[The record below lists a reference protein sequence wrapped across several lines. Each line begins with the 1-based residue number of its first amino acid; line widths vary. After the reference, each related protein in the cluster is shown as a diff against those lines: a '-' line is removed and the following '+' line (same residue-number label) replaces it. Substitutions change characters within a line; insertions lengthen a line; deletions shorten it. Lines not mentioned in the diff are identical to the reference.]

1 MDSFEEAFD
10 NATKVA
16 DLALKAN
23 QDLSKQLRR
32 LRKAS
37 QDGNI
42 TAVKREQGRLSE
54 ALSKVSEA
62 VSDARVAWSY
72 DDGEEIQ
79 YLRADDGYAAELR
92 RVASEKGL
100 VIRERD
106 GQLICHPFIV
116 RIIPGERAVRI
127 DKKKVST
134 IRPSHLTDVLVKAQK
149 APSRFRPQ
157 SFLEA
162 LHKVYLSLT
171 KESSTRLIGGTGA
184 LVILLT
190 DVYRLFTSL
199 PGSGRDYTP
208 TDFAR
213 DLYELDRSGVTQTR
227 SGAVVSFP
235 ASTGARS
242 SRNLYT
248 FVGPDG
254 HEVKYY
260 GIRFMEGS
268 TDE

>member
-1 MDSFEEAFD
+1 MESFEEAFD
-10 NATKVA
+10 SAARVT

-23 QDLSKQLRR
+23 QDLLKQLRR

-37 QDGNI
+37 LDGNI
-42 TAVKREQGRLSE
+42 TAVKREQGRLVE
-54 ALSKVSEA
+54 ALDRVAEA
-62 VSDARVAWSY
+62 VNDAGVAWAFG
-72 DDGEEIQ
+72 DEEEVQ
-79 YLRADDGYAAELR
+79 YLRDVDGYAAELR

-100 VIRERD
+100 LIRERD

-127 DKKKVST
+127 DKKKVSA

-149 APSRFRPQ
+149 SPPRYRPQ
-157 SFLEA
+157 AFLESMY
-162 LHKVYLSLT
+162 KVYLSLT
-171 KESSTRLIGGTGA
+171 KESSARLIGGTGA
-184 LVILLT
+184 PVILLA
-190 DVYRLFTSL
+190 DVYRQFTSL
-199 PGSGRDYTP
+199 PGSSRDYTG

-213 DLYELDRSGVTQTR
+213 DLYELDRSGVTTTR
-227 SGAVVSFP
+227 SGAIVSFP

-254 HEVKYY
+254 YEVKYY
-260 GIRFMEGS
+260 GIRFKGS
-268 TDE
+268 

>member
-10 NATKVA
+10 NATRVT
-16 DLALKAN
+16 DQALKAN

-32 LRKAS
+32 LRRAS
-37 QDGNI
+37 LVGNI
-42 TAVKREQGRLSE
+42 GAVKREQESLVAALSE
-54 ALSKVSEA
+54 LTEA
-62 VSDARVAWSY
+62 VNDARVAWPY
-72 DDGEEIQ
+72 DDGEEVQ
-79 YLRADDGYAAELR
+79 YLKAEDGYAAELR

-116 RIIPGERAVRI
+116 RIMPEGRAVRI
-127 DKKKVST
+127 DNKKVST
-134 IRPSHLTDVLVKAQK
+134 IRPSHLTDVLEKAQK
-149 APSRFRPQ
+149 SPARFRPQ

-162 LHKVYLSLT
+162 LYKVYLSLT
-171 KESSTRLIGGTGA
+171 KESSSRLIGGTGA
-184 LVILLT
+184 PVILLA

-199 PGSGRDYTP
+199 PNSSRNYTG

-213 DLYELDRSGVTQTR
+213 DLYELDRSGVTRTR
-227 SGAVVSFP
+227 SGAIVSLS
-235 ASTGARS
+235 ASTGARA

-254 HEVKYY
+254 HEIKYY
-260 GIRFMEGS
+260 GIRFMEG
-268 TDE
+268 

>member
-10 NATKVA
+10 NATRVA
-16 DLALKAN
+16 DQALKAN
-23 QDLSKQLRR
+23 KDLSKQLHGLRR
-32 LRKAS
+32 AS
-37 QDGNI
+37 QTGNI
-42 TAVKREQGRLSE
+42 TAVKREQSRLAA
-54 ALSKVSEA
+54 ALDELTEA
-62 VSDARVAWSY
+62 VNNVGVAWPF
-72 DDGEEIQ
+72 DDEQEVQ
-79 YLRADDGYAAELR
+79 YLKAADGYAAELR

-100 VIRERD
+100 LIRERD

-116 RIIPGERAVRI
+116 RIIPSERAVRI

-134 IRPSHLTDVLVKAQK
+134 IRPSHLTEVLVKAQK

-171 KESSTRLIGGTGA
+171 KESSARLIGGTGA
-184 LVILLT
+184 PVILL
-190 DVYRLFTSL
+190 DNIYGLFTSL
-199 PGSGRDYTP
+199 PGSTRDYSK

-213 DLYELDRSGVTQTR
+213 DLYELDRSGVTKTR
-227 SGAVVSFP
+227 SGATVSFS

-254 HEVKYY
+254 HEVKFY
-260 GIRFMEGS
+260 GIRFMES
-268 TDE
+268 

>member
-16 DLALKAN
+16 DLALKEN

-32 LRKAS
+32 LRKAL

-42 TAVKREQGRLSE
+42 TAVKREQCRLAA
-54 ALSKVSEA
+54 ALNRVAEA
-62 VSDARVAWSY
+62 VNNASVAWSY
-72 DDGEEIQ
+72 DDGEEVQ
-79 YLRADDGYAAELR
+79 YLRANDGYAAELR

-116 RIIPGERAVRI
+116 RIIPSDRAVRI
-127 DKKKVST
+127 DKKKVSA
-134 IRPSHLTDVLVKAQK
+134 IRPSHLTEVLVKTQQS
-149 APSRFRPQ
+149 PSRFRPQ
-157 SFLEA
+157 SSLEA
-162 LHKVYLSLT
+162 LHKVYMSLT
-171 KESSTRLIGGTGA
+171 KESSARLIGGTGA
-184 LVILLT
+184 PVILLT

-199 PGSGRDYTP
+199 PGNSRDYTP
-208 TDFAR
+208 TDFAG
-213 DLYELDRSGVTQTR
+213 DLYELDRSGVIKTR
-227 SGAVVSFP
+227 SGVTVSLH

-260 GIRFMEGS
+260 GIRFMES
-268 TDE
+268 